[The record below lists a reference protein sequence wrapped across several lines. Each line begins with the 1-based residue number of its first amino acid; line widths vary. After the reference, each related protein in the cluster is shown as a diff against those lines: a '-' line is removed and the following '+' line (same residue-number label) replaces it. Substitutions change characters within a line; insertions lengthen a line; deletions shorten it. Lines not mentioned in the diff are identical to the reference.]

1 MTSTMNL
8 KTIGIKESVA
18 SLLTSGERIPSH
30 LNEGESIEDLVN
42 KTSVKDEVVASLLTG
57 ESKTSFERF
66 ILFPIQHP
74 SIWDMYKKQ
83 EASFW
88 RAEEVDLSKDIRD
101 WEKLKPVEQ
110 NFISNILAFFAGS
123 DGIVAENLCQ
133 RFYNDIE
140 IPEVR
145 CFYGFQLMMEN
156 IHTEMYSLLIDTLI
170 KDERKRTELFHAI
183 EEIPCIRQKA
193 LWGNKW
199 MKDVSASFPQRLVG
213 FAMIEGIFFSGS
225 FCAIYWLKQR
235 GLMPG
240 LTFSNELISRDEA
253 LHTEFAV
260 LLYNSIQSNLRL
272 HQEIVHDMIR
282 EAIEIE
288 EEFITRSLPCQLIGM
303 NAELMIQYIHMVAD
317 RLLVQLGYS
326 MIWNATNP
334 FAFMEMICYTGK
346 TNFFEKRV
354 AEYALGGEEQSAN
367 IVFDSAF

>member
-1 MTSTMNL
+1 M
-8 KTIGIKESVA
+8 
-18 SLLTSGERIPSH
+18 SLCPNTEIM
-30 LNEGESIEDLVN
+30 
-42 KTSVKDEVVASLLTG
+42 EVTG
-57 ESKTSFERF
+57 ELETFANQLSSNPFGLPKSNESSFDRF
-66 ILFPIQHP
+66 ILFPIQHQ

-83 EASFW
+83 ENSFW

-101 WEKLKPVEQ
+101 WEKLKPEEQ

-133 RFYNDIE
+133 RFYNDIA

-170 KDERKRTELFHAI
+170 KSEKKRTELFRAI

-193 LWGNKW
+193 MWGNKW
-199 MKDVSASFPQRLVG
+199 MKDTSASFAQRLIG
-213 FAMIEGIFFSGS
+213 FSMIEGVFFSGS
-225 FCAIYWLKQR
+225 FCAIFWLKQR

-260 LLYNSIQSNLRL
+260 LLYNSMHSSYRL
-272 HQEIVHDMIR
+272 SQDVVHSMIR
-282 EAIEIE
+282 EAVEIE
-288 EEFITRSLPCQLIGM
+288 EEFITKSLPCHLIGM
-303 NAELMIQYIHMVAD
+303 NADLMKQYIHMVAD

-346 TNFFEKRV
+346 TNFFERRV
-354 AEYALGGEEQSAN
+354 SEYALGGEEAAIS
-367 IVFDSAF
+367 FDSAF